1 MRSYPAFSSLVGEKL
16 SLHHGTHSPKVC
28 GYLHAPRGVM
38 EATELILDRTL
49 PRPFPGRGG
58 DMWFEAFS
66 KCRSN
71 DFSREERAAVDALE
85 DACLEP
91 IDVDALFFTTV
102 TGVAAPTIDVRLANR
117 LHLRSDLKRLPFFGL
132 GCVGGVSG
140 LARLYDYLRAWPDHV
155 GILL

>member
-58 DMWFEAFS
+58 DMWFEEFS

-71 DFSREERAAVDALE
+71 DFSREAR
-85 DACLEP
+85 
-91 IDVDALFFTTV
+91 
-102 TGVAAPTIDVRLANR
+102 GAPWAGIFEA
-117 LHLRSDLKRLPFFGL
+117 
-132 GCVGGVSG
+132 G
-140 LARLYDYLRAWPDHV
+140 LASSIDDDNAKKHGGR
-155 GILL
+155 